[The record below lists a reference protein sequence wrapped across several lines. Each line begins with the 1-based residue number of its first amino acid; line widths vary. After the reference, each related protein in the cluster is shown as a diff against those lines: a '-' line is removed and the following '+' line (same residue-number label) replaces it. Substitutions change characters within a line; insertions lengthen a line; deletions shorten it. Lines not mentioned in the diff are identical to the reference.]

1 MVRIW
6 SPQYE
11 CMPREQI
18 KDLQLARLKETLERV
33 YQAGGIY
40 YQKFRQLGFEPGD
53 LKTLDDLK
61 KLPFTTKDDLVQA
74 YPYGYFIV
82 PLKDVVRLHGSS
94 GTKGKPTIV
103 GYTKKDLETWSELVA
118 RIVTQAGVGEDDI
131 AQICFGYGMFTG
143 AFGLHYGLER
153 VGATVVPTSAGA
165 TERQLM
171 LMQDFGTTALISTPS
186 YALHLAEVG
195 QELGIDF
202 RSLKLRVGLFGAEGW
217 TEEMR
222 KQLEERLHLKATD
235 NYGLSEV
242 MGPGVAGECLETC
255 GMHVAEDHFLVEIID
270 PDTGETLPEG
280 EKGEVVITTLTREA
294 MPLIRYRTKDISSLH
309 TEPCPCGRTT
319 ARLAKISGRTDDMLI
334 IRGVNVFPSQIESV
348 LMEINGLAPHY
359 QIVVK
364 KRGHLDD
371 LEVLVEVLPEIF
383 TDRYRDLEAWERKI
397 ERKLYNALNLSA
409 RVRLVEP
416 KTLERTSGKAKRVL
430 DLRDSK

>member
-1 MVRIW
+1 
-6 SPQYE
+6 
-11 CMPREQI
+11 MPREQI
-18 KDLQLARLKETLERV
+18 KELQLARLKETLERV
-33 YQAGGIY
+33 YQARGIY

-61 KLPFTTKDDLVQA
+61 KLPFTTKDDLAQA

-103 GYTKKDLETWSELVA
+103 GYTKRDLETWSELVA

-131 AQICFGYGMFTG
+131 AQICFGYGLFTG

-280 EKGEVVITTLTREA
+280 KKGEIVITTLTREA
-294 MPLIRYRTKDISSLH
+294 MPLIRYRTKDVSSLH

-397 ERKLYNALNLSA
+397 ERKLYNALSLTA

-416 KTLERTSGKAKRVL
+416 RTLERTFGKAKRVL
-430 DLRDSK
+430 DLRNSE

>member
-1 MVRIW
+1 LVRIW

>member
-1 MVRIW
+1 
-6 SPQYE
+6 
-11 CMPREQI
+11 MPREQI